1 MKKKLSVLLAC
12 LLVFTLALA
21 GCQNAATD
29 EGTNNE
35 GTTNEGTTNEG
46 TNNESNTNNESTP
59 STDNSGDETTAV
71 SGTVN
76 TDGSTS
82 MADVMAA
89 LTEAFKEVQPDVTI
103 NYTGSG
109 SGAGIEGAM
118 SGTCDIGLSSR
129 CLLYTS
135 GSGGYSVRTS

>member
-21 GCQNAATD
+21 GCQDTASD
-29 EGTNNE
+29 E

-46 TNNESNTNNESTP
+46 TTNENTNSENTSNENNETNEP
-59 STDNSGDETTAV
+59 EEGGAL

-89 LTEAFKEVQPDVTI
+89 LTAAFK
-103 NYTGSG
+103 
-109 SGAGIEGAM
+109 
-118 SGTCDIGLSSR
+118 
-129 CLLYTS
+129 
-135 GSGGYSVRTS
+135 